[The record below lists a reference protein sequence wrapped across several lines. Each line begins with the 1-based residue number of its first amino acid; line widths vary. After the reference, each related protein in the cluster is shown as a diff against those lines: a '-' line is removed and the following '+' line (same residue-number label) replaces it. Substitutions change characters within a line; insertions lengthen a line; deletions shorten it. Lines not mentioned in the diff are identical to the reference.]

1 METICTG
8 CSLLCDDIE
17 AIIKDGN
24 ITVVRNLCRKGN
36 GHYQAL
42 KTDRT
47 KPMIDGKEVALDAA
61 VSKAVEILKNSK
73 NPLLC
78 GWSNMTMEAQA
89 AGILLARKL
98 GATISDTSP
107 TCQED
112 LMERIMDGKI
122 PTCTLD
128 DVRNFAD
135 TSVFWGSDPSNSH
148 PRHLSRFSYYPR
160 GEKRQKSYEEER
172 ICVTVDVRK
181 SATATLCSNYYFR
194 QPPGGDA
201 EFAEAVL
208 AVLDGK
214 IPKVGDKKR
223 MIELGTLLR
232 KTEYGVIFPGPG
244 MLLAMQGKMDLFERL
259 VAKLNEIT
267 KFKVLPMPEHCN
279 TRGYYQLMRE
289 QTGFI
294 NGVSLRGDAPAHG
307 PEQRLA
313 AAAKSCDAVLAVG
326 SDPLAELPLATA
338 RALTRANVP
347 LIAIDPHRS
356 LTTDAAKVVIPSAM
370 SGLEAGGTA
379 LRMDGVKIA
388 FEPLIKP
395 GKPDLLSDEQ
405 ILARIM
411 EAI

>member
-1 METICTG
+1 MAICTG
-8 CSLLCDDIE
+8 CSLLCEDIE
-17 AIIKDGN
+17 ATIKDGN
-24 ITVVRNLCRKGN
+24 ITAVKNLCRKGN

-98 GATISDTSP
+98 GATICDTSP

-244 MLLAMQGKMDLFERL
+244 MLLALQGKMDLFEKL

-294 NGVSLRGDAPAHG
+294 NGVSLRGGAPAHG

>member
-1 METICTG
+1 MAICTG
-8 CSLLCDDIE
+8 CSLLCEDIE
-17 AIIKDGN
+17 ATVKDGGV
-24 ITVVRNLCRKGN
+24 TGVRNLCRKGN

-47 KPMIDGKEVALDAA
+47 KPMIDGKEVTLDLAI
-61 VSKAVEILKNSK
+61 SKAAQILKSAK

-78 GWSNMTMEAQA
+78 GWSNVTLEAQA
-89 AGILLARKL
+89 AGILLAKKL
-98 GATISDTSP
+98 GATMSDTSP
-107 TCQED
+107 SCQED
-112 LMERIMDGKI
+112 LMERIMAGKI

-172 ICVTVDVRK
+172 ICIAVDVRK
-181 SATATLCSNYYFR
+181 SATAKLCSNYYFR

-201 EFAEAVL
+201 EFLEAIL
-208 AVLDGK
+208 TVLDGK
-214 IPKVGDKKR
+214 IPKVGDRKR
-223 MIELGTLLR
+223 MIELGTLLS

-244 MLLAMQGKMDLFERL
+244 MLLALQGKMDLFERL
-259 VAKLNEIT
+259 VARLNEIT
-267 KFKVLPMPEHCN
+267 KFKVIPMLEHCN

-294 NGVSLRGDAPAHG
+294 NGVSFREGAPVHG
-307 PEQRLA
+307 PEQSLVA
-313 AAAKSCDAVLAVG
+313 AANSCDAVLAIG
-326 SDPLAELPLATA
+326 SDQLAELPPATA
-338 RALTRANVP
+338 RALAKVP
-347 LIAIDPHRS
+347 LIAVDPHRS
-356 LTTDAAKVVIPSAM
+356 MTTDAAQVVIPSAM
-370 SGLEAGGTA
+370 SGLEVGGTA

-388 FEPLIKP
+388 IDPLVRA
-395 GKPDLLSDEQ
+395 GKPDLLPDEQ